1 MTFLTWAIFFGA
13 LINLLVAG
21 RFWVLVRYG
30 KSPALPT
37 AEQENAVVIL
47 AVRGCDPTLK
57 KTVTGLLKQNFRDYR
72 IIVVVDNRSDPAWKL
87 LQQIKYESDH
97 DDRMTL
103 QEMDTP
109 RPNCSLKCNAIIGA
123 VESLPVETTW
133 LAFVDADVDVYP
145 DWLADLLGPLTN
157 PKNCVTTGNQW
168 FEPDDRQSTGAL
180 IRSIWNAGAIVPAVL
195 LEHPWAG
202 SMGVRYED
210 VIVSTLIDDWK
221 TSVVDDGPITKFAK
235 QMSGKIFVVPKLLMV
250 NREDCSK
257 EFAVTWISR
266 MLTWARL
273 YESTFWITMIHAV
286 ISGGLVICLVT
297 SAILSVLTLDLF
309 SIFTALLTFAIAAGM
324 LAGGYWI
331 VREAV
336 SASLIQRGLPKLK
349 PLDRNN
355 WLQLGMWMGPI
366 QLIYLYSSIQAKRA
380 NSISWRGVEYNLHDD
395 GVELVEYLPYQQNSE
410 KVDTTSL

>member
-21 RFWVLVRYG
+21 RFYHVVRYG
-30 KSPALPT
+30 KSPALPIDQ
-37 AEQENAVVIL
+37 QEEAVVIL

-72 IIVVVDNRSDPAWKL
+72 IVVVVDSRDDPAWKV
-87 LQQIKYESDH
+87 LQRIKYEFDP
-97 DDRMTL
+97 DDLMTM
-103 QEMDTP
+103 QVMDPP

-123 VESLPVETTW
+123 VESLPVKTAW
-133 LAFVDADVDVYP
+133 LAFVDADVNVYP

-157 PKNCVTTGNQW
+157 PKNCVSTGNQW
-168 FEPDDRQSTGAL
+168 YEPANRQSTGAL
-180 IRSIWNAGAIVPAVL
+180 LRSIWNAGAIVPSVL

-221 TSVVDDGPITKFAK
+221 TAIVDDGPMTHFAK
-235 QMSGKIFVVPKLLMV
+235 QMTGNVFVVPKLMMV
-250 NREDCSK
+250 NNEDCSK

-266 MLTWARL
+266 MLTWSKL
-273 YESTFWITMIHAV
+273 YESTFWITMVHAA
-286 ISGGLVICLVT
+286 ISAGLVICLLT
-297 SAILSVLTLDLF
+297 SAILSVLTLDFFSLF
-309 SIFTALLTFAIAAGM
+309 TNLLTFVIAAAM

-336 SASLIQRGLPKLK
+336 SMSLIRRGLPKLK
-349 PLDRNN
+349 PLDRND
-355 WLQLGMWMGPI
+355 WLQLGLWMGPV
-366 QLIYLYSSIQAKRA
+366 QLIYLYGCVQAKRA
-380 NSISWRGVEYNLHDD
+380 KNISWRGVEYLLHDD
-395 GVELVEYLPYQQNSE
+395 GIELVEYLPYQQSGE
-410 KVDTTSL
+410 TKDMVSL